1 MIKTLILLTFTI
13 LTNNFIFGQ
22 NSISAKPISQ
32 INTIEETL
40 YVHCN
45 TTTLLTGETLL
56 FKVYSLNSVQN
67 TFSLISKIGY
77 IELLNDANKSVSKKK
92 IILKNGI
99 GQGDFFISTT
109 LKTGNYRL
117 IAYTNWSLNKAENGI
132 FKTNLYLINPFENNI
147 SSDASKN
154 KTSEKEFHIPLSAM
168 EKGDTKP
175 SPKSLLEVKTN
186 KKKYNTR
193 EKVSLRL
200 LSHLKNK
207 TTGHF
212 SVSVRKTD
220 SLPNPKKISSIDFSN
235 TLSEATNYNLEK
247 SRFLPELRGEIISGK
262 VIAKD
267 NTKDLKGKIVALSI
281 SDKSFSF
288 KIAKTN
294 DEGKFNFILNENPNN
309 PEAIIQVMEKDR
321 NDYEIVLDKSNTPEI
336 KPINISHLLYL
347 NPENKKE
354 IENRSV
360 ANQIENNYYHKK
372 KDSLTK
378 PSKVYP
384 FFHPLE
390 KEYILDDYTR
400 FPTLKETITEVLYEM
415 SFRKEKDNYSI
426 LIRDFLAREEAF
438 EEALVMV
445 DGLLIM
451 NVNELFEYDMQNIY
465 KVSFVNQGYVYG
477 PKVFNGVI
485 NFVTKNNDYK
495 TKTTGNFIKT
505 VSIVRPETEKKYF
518 NPEYSDPDS
527 EKIPDFRYQLFWQ
540 PETTLMENEAL
551 MNFYT
556 SDVKGLFEISIE
568 GFTNQGEPVSIKDYI
583 TVE

>member
-1 MIKTLILLTFTI
+1 MIRTLIFLTFFI
-13 LTNNFIFGQ
+13 FTNNFIFGQ

-56 FKVYSLNSVQN
+56 FKVYSLNSVQK
-67 TFSLISKIGY
+67 TFSTISKIGY
-77 IELLNDANKSVSKKK
+77 IELLNDANKSVLKQK
-92 IILKNGI
+92 IILKKGI

-132 FKTNLYLINPFENNI
+132 SKTDLYLINPFENNTLKE
-147 SSDASKN
+147 DLKK
-154 KTSEKEFHIPLSAM
+154 KTSEEKLYIPSSVS
-168 EKGDTKP
+168 EKRDTEQ
-175 SPKSLLEVKTN
+175 SSKSFIEAKTD

-193 EKVSLRL
+193 EKVSLKL
-200 LSHLKNK
+200 LSHLKNN

-220 SLPNPKKISSIDFSN
+220 SLPRPKKISSVDFSN
-235 TLSEATNYNLEK
+235 TLLSTANANLEK

-267 NTKDLKGKIVALSI
+267 KTKDLKGKIVALSI

-294 DEGKFNFILNENPNN
+294 NEGEFNFILEENPNN
-309 PEAIIQVMEKDR
+309 AEAVIQVMEKDR
-321 NDYEIVLDKSNTPEI
+321 NDYEIIINQTNTPEI
-336 KPINISHLLYL
+336 KPIDVPQLLYL
-347 NPENKKE
+347 NPKNKKE

-360 ANQIENNYYHKK
+360 ANQIENNYFHKK
-372 KDSLTK
+372 RDSLTN
-378 PSKVYP
+378 PSKVSP

-415 SFRKEKDNYSI
+415 SFRKEQENYSI

-495 TKTTGNFIKT
+495 TKNNGNFIKN
-505 VSIVRPETEKKYF
+505 VSIIRPEIEKKYF
-518 NPEYSDPDS
+518 NPEYSNPDS
-527 EKIPDFRYQLFWQ
+527 ERIPDFRYQLFWQ
-540 PETTLMENEAL
+540 PETTLLESEAL
-551 MNFYT
+551 MSFYT
-556 SDVKGLFEISIE
+556 SDVKGFFEISIE